1 MVSDVV
7 TVTVLRDWASDAV
20 IVRDWVS
27 VAVILPGWVSDAT
40 IVTSTARDFETVVC
54 MGARGFWS
62 RGGAT
67 CYASVSDF
75 FVALTMTIVVAA

>member
-1 MVSDVV
+1 MASDVV
-7 TVTVLRDWASDAV
+7 TVKILWDWVSVAKV
-20 IVRDWVS
+20 VRDWVS
-27 VAVILPGWVSDAT
+27 VAVIVPGWASDAT